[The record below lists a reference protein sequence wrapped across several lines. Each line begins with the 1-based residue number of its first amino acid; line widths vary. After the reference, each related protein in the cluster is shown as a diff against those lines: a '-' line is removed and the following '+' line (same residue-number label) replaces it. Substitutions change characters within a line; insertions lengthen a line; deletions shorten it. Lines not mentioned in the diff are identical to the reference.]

1 LNSFIFIELKTA
13 GHRVDTVAQRCQAA
27 HPFTFATC
35 VCHLVT
41 GSLGDDL
48 TFKLGEGQ
56 EDVEHQPAHRI
67 SRIELL
73 GHAHK
78 SHALAFEYLQHL
90 GKVQQ
95 RSTEAIYFVDHD
107 AIDLA
112 CLDVCQKSLQGCP
125 IHIATCE
132 TTVVVAIR
140 QADPALILLAFDV
153 SLG

>member
-56 EDVEHQPAHRI
+56 EHVEHKAAHRI

-73 GHAHK
+73 GQAHK
-78 SHALAFEYLQHL
+78 GHVLAFEDFQYL

-95 RSTEAIYFVDHD
+95 RPAEAVDFVNDHT
-107 AIDLA
+107 INLTSF
-112 CLDVCQKSLQGCP
+112 DVCQQSL
-125 IHIATCE
+125 
-132 TTVVVAIR
+132 
-140 QADPALILLAFDV
+140 
-153 SLG
+153 